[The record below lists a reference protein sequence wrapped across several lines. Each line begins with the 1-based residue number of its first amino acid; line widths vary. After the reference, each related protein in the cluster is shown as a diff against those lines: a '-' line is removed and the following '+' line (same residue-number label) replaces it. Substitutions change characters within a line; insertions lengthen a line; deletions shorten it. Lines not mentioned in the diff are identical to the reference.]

1 MAIHKISTVGMSRSD
16 WLEERR
22 KSLGGSDIGAVLGM
36 NPYRSPY
43 MVWAEK
49 TGRLPEG
56 EDNEA
61 MRQGRDLEEY
71 VARRF
76 TEKSGLAVRRV
87 NAIMRNDA
95 FPHMHANID
104 RAVVGQDSGVECKT
118 ASALST
124 SKYTTGEFPA
134 HYYAQSVAY
143 MGQCEY
149 TRYYLAVLILGL
161 DFKIYQL
168 TRVYGDACPDWCE
181 SSVYVPEEEIAALRD
196 AAVEFWG
203 YVETDTAPPVDG
215 AEATTE
221 TLKTIYAGGAEDGIE
236 LFGRSDLFT
245 CWYDLDEQIKE
256 LEKQKE
262 LIRQTLMSDLGD
274 AEAGTCDGHKVTWK
288 TQQRRTFDEK
298 AFLNDHP
305 EIDTTGHYKSSSY
318 RVFKISTNKN

>member
-1 MAIHKISTVGMSRSD
+1 MAIHKISTVGMSRAD

-22 KSLGGSDIGAVLGM
+22 KSLGGSDMGAILGM

-76 TEKSGLAVRRV
+76 TEKSGLNVRRV
-87 NAIMRNDA
+87 NAIIRNDD
-95 FPHMHANID
+95 FPHIHANID
-104 RAVVGQDSGVECKT
+104 RKVEGQDSGLECKT
-118 ASALST
+118 ASALNT

-134 HYYAQSVAY
+134 HYYVQSVSY
-143 MGQCEY
+143 MGMCEY
-149 TRYYLAVLILGL
+149 TRYYLAVVILGL
-161 DFKIYQL
+161 GFKIYQL
-168 TRVYGDACPDWCE
+168 TRVADDTCPEWCE
-181 SSVYVPEEEIAALRD
+181 SSVYVPEEEITALRD

-215 AEATTE
+215 AAATTE
-221 TLKTIYAGGAEDGIE
+221 TLKTIYAGGAEGGIE
-236 LFGRSDLFT
+236 LFGRSELFT
-245 CWYDLDEQIKE
+245 RWYDLDEQIKE
-256 LEKQKE
+256 LETQKE
-262 LIRQTLMSDLGD
+262 RIRQTLMADLGD
-274 AEAGTCDGHKVTWK
+274 IEMGTCDGYKVTWK

-298 AFLNDHP
+298 AFLRDHP
-305 EIDTTGHYKSSSY
+305 EIDATGYYKNSSY
-318 RVFKISTNKN
+318 RVFKINKN